1 MREQS
6 GSPRGVHQQ
15 LQVDHGENGFQT
27 ASLQVLLDL
36 HILSHFP
43 SLCAPLPHLLC
54 DMLNERNSDII
65 LLKLRDVGNI
75 NSVVF
80 IDIFNDVLDLC
91 GYPLRHPDRNP

>member
-1 MREQS
+1 
-6 GSPRGVHQQ
+6 
-15 LQVDHGENGFQT
+15 
-27 ASLQVLLDL
+27 
-36 HILSHFP
+36 
-43 SLCAPLPHLLC
+43 
-54 DMLNERNSDII
+54 MLNERDSIII